1 MRTFLKTINV
11 RGLMK
16 TRRLNIFFSREP
28 KGFTLIEILVS
39 LGLVGIISMAIASLF
54 HVMSEEQRNVKARM
68 EMATALQMA
77 QGVLARSQDCSCQF
91 QGKRFD
97 STRADASVD
106 IDRFKMNCLSGAP
119 EVFRKNG
126 ATGVSGPEL
135 IVEKISLSEIQSTGN
150 SEEFI
155 GKFMVTPLVSSS
167 SRVQRVIPL
176 SVRFY
181 TDPTTPANS
190 KRIVACGA
198 VPISVPSNL
207 AAVAGDA
214 RCSLSWSESA
224 GAKPIVYVV
233 KTSTTPG
240 GASTGGTVCSTPAN
254 NCLVTGLANDVDH
267 YFSIQAVNQTEA
279 SAFATPEVVCH
290 PLQPVSTPTLLVS
303 NSGTACNL
311 SWARP
316 AGSPTISY
324 TVKHS
329 SMAGGSATGGVVC
342 STTGYSCV
350 HSGLPVNSTQFY
362 SLVATNPV
370 NSAVSVEVACYVPS
384 PAILVLPTTVTG
396 PAGRR
401 WGINT
406 FLPPNNGRVNSWQAV
421 FNFSASGGTGRYTYS
436 VRALASHG
444 ETISMNATSGVLTV
458 TGDRNRN
465 SSYLVSVTDGITT
478 ATQIIN
484 LNMYW

>member
-1 MRTFLKTINV
+1 
-11 RGLMK
+11 
-16 TRRLNIFFSREP
+16 
-28 KGFTLIEILVS
+28 
-39 LGLVGIISMAIASLF
+39 GLVGIISMAIAALF
-54 HVMSEEQRNVKARM
+54 HVMNEEQRNIKARM

-77 QGVLARSQDCSCQF
+77 QGVLARTQDCSCQF

-97 STRADASVD
+97 STSASSSVD
-106 IDRFKMNCLSGAP
+106 IDRFKLNCLPGAP
-119 EVFRKNG
+119 EVFRKTG
-126 ATGVSGPEL
+126 VGGVSGPEL
-135 IVEKISLSEIQSTGN
+135 IVDRISLSQIQATGN

-155 GKFMVTPLVSSS
+155 GKFMVTPLTGSS
-167 SRVQRVIPL
+167 SRIQRVIPL
-176 SVRFY
+176 NVRFY
-181 TDPTTPANS
+181 TDPATPANS

-198 VPISVPSNL
+198 VPISVPANL

-279 SAFATPEVVCH
+279 SAFATPEVICH
-290 PLQPVSTPTLLVS
+290 PLQPVSAPTLMVS
-303 NSGTACNL
+303 NTGTACNL

-329 SMAGGSATGGVVC
+329 AVAGGSATGVVVC

-362 SLVATNPV
+362 SLMATNPV
-370 NSAVSVEVACYVPS
+370 NSALSVEVACFVPS
-384 PAILVLPTTVTG
+384 PTILVLPAIVTG
-396 PAGRR
+396 PVGRR

-406 FLPPNNGRVNSWQAV
+406 FLPPNNGRVNSTQAV

-436 VRALASHG
+436 IRILASHG
-444 ETISMNATSGVLTV
+444 EAISMNATTGVLTV

-465 SSYLVSVTDGITT
+465 SSYEVTVSDGITR
-478 ATQIIN
+478 ASQVIN
-484 LNMYW
+484 LNMWW